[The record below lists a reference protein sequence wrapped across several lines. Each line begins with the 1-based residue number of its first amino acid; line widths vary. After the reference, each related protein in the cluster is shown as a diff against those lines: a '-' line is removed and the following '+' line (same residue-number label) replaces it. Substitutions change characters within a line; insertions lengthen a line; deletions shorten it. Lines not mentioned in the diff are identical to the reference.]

1 MNAKDLQI
9 EVRRKEEEDYD
20 QWLDWLAQQPGC
32 DSRLMEHEQHPPN
45 TKELSCPSLPPIAN
59 ISNTRN

>member
-45 TKELSCPSLPPIAN
+45 TK
-59 ISNTRN
+59 